1 MLTALVIDDN
11 TETADSLC
19 QLLSLLDINAQPAY
33 GPRAALE
40 YLLRNVPDLV
50 LLDLNMPGVNGLE
63 VLGYLRREPRL
74 VDIPVIVVTAEDER
88 LVLQRAMRKGATAV
102 IIKPASFEELEAVL
116 RKAKVI
122 A

>member
-1 MLTALVIDDN
+1 MISALVIDDN

-19 QLLSLLDINAQPAY
+19 QLLSLLDIEAQPAY

-40 YLLRNVPDLV
+40 FLLKKVPDLV

-63 VLGYLRREPRL
+63 VLGYLRREPKL
-74 VDIPVIVVTAEDER
+74 MDVPVIVVTAEDER
-88 LVLQRAMRKGATAV
+88 LILQRALRKGATAV
-102 IIKPASFEELEAVL
+102 IIKPASFEELETVL

-122 A
+122 S

>member
-1 MLTALVIDDN
+1 MLQALVIDDN

-19 QLLSLLDINAQPAY
+19 QLLSLLEIEAQPAY

-40 YLLRNVPDLV
+40 FLLRKIPDLV

-74 VDIPVIVVTAEDER
+74 MDVPVIVVTAEDER

-102 IIKPASFEELEAVL
+102 IIKPASFEELEKVL
-116 RKAKVI
+116 RKVKVI
-122 A
+122 P

>member
-1 MLTALVIDDN
+1 MISALVIDDN

-19 QLLSLLDINAQPAY
+19 QLLSLLDIQAQPAY

-40 YLLRNVPDLV
+40 YLLRNIPDLV

>member
-1 MLTALVIDDN
+1 LVIDDN

-19 QLLSLLDINAQPAY
+19 QLLSLLDIEAQPAY

-40 YLLRNVPDLV
+40 FLLRKIPDLV

-74 VDIPVIVVTAEDER
+74 VDVPVIVVTAEDEN
-88 LVLQRAMRKGATAV
+88 LVLQRVMGKGATAV
-102 IIKPASFEELEAVL
+102 IIKPASIEELETVL
-116 RKAKVI
+116 RKTNVI
-122 A
+122 T